1 MPLVWFRF
9 QETEDCTMSKPKAIP
24 VPEAQETPQRRDD
37 RDRGGQEPLSGS
49 HKAKIRKQD
58 GHFNPEG

>member
-1 MPLVWFRF
+1 
-9 QETEDCTMSKPKAIP
+9 MSKPKSIP
-24 VPEAQETPQRRDD
+24 VPEAQEQPRQRKD

-49 HKAKIRKQD
+49 HRAKIRKQD

>member
-1 MPLVWFRF
+1 
-9 QETEDCTMSKPKAIP
+9 MSKPKSIP
-24 VPEAQETPQRRDD
+24 VPEAQETPRRRDD